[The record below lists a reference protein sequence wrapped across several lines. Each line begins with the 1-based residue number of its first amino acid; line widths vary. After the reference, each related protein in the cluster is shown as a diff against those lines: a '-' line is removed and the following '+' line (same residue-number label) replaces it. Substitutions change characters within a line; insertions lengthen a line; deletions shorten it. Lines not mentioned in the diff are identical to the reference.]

1 MPDDK
6 KKDLGNPGSVD
17 LKGNQPPPAPSP
29 NPPPAPPGPTAE
41 DKAALAA
48 AEALVAANKAKNDM
62 TPTAEEARVAAEKLA
77 QEEAAKAEAEA
88 KEAKEA
94 KDKETSPLDVEKWGT
109 TGHEGGDAVLG
120 LLQNAGLEP
129 EQAKSLL
136 FDAMQ
141 AGDLTK
147 VDQAKLIEAIGADK
161 AKLVMI
167 GAKDFL
173 EAKTTRNAG
182 IVKDIQA
189 VAGGE
194 DNWKKVAAW
203 AKADSGISDDQL
215 AEYIGMIDNGGAQA
229 RFAASELV
237 ASYNKSDKN
246 TTLETPGVTPVV
258 DGDNSNTP
266 GGRSLTRNEY
276 AAEVAAAHRN
286 GRVPPKSELDELSAA
301 RRRGRGA

>member
-1 MPDDK
+1 MPKEDNP
-6 KKDLGNPGSVD
+6 LGNNTAVD
-17 LKGNQPPPAPSP
+17 LKGNPPP
-29 NPPPAPPGPTAE
+29 PPPSNDPPADPGPSAE
-41 DKAALAA
+41 EKAALAA
-48 AEALVAANKAKNDM
+48 AEKLVAENKAKLD
-62 TPTAEEARVAAEKLA
+62 TSPTAEEQKVAAEKLA
-77 QEEAAKAEAEA
+77 QEEAAQAEAD
-88 KEAKEA
+88 A

-129 EQAKSLL
+129 AEAKELL

-141 AGDLTK
+141 AGDLKK
-147 VDQAKLIEAIGADK
+147 VDMAKLIEKVGADK

-167 GAKDFL
+167 GAESFLKD
-173 EAKTTRNAG
+173 KTTRNAG
-182 IVKDIQA
+182 IVADIQK

-194 DNWKKVAAW
+194 ENWKKVAEW
-203 AKADSGISDDQL
+203 AKTDSGISDDQL

-237 ASYNKSDKN
+237 AAYNGNDKN
-246 TTLETPGVTPVV
+246 TTLEAPGVPPVIE
-258 DGDNSNTP
+258 GDSSNTP

-276 AAEVAAAHRN
+276 AAEVSALHAQ
-286 GRVPPKSELDELSAA
+286 GRVPTQSELDELSAA